1 MLLFFRDIELRK
13 PIQDEIKQLQA
24 PARNTKINHTRNR
37 ARRWQVG
44 CVFNDHWLLANQSKK
59 RIYGLYV
66 RLDSGLLVVKIF

>member
-37 ARRWQVG
+37 AMRWQVG

-59 RIYGLYV
+59 R
-66 RLDSGLLVVKIF
+66 LVKSCKEAQS